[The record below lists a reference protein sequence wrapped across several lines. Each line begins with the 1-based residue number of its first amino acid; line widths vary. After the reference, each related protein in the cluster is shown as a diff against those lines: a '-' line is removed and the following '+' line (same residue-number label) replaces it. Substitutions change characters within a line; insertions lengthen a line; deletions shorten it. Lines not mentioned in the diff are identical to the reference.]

1 MFSISRPTAARRISI
16 WTTLAFAIG
25 TAVAF
30 SIVYLLVAREIKDR
44 SDAWLIGESETLT
57 QVAVRTTGD
66 RLYNRIVREVAEVAT
81 REVPDD
87 RNAQGQRLNSV
98 FFLEENTKTNES
110 PLWVGPGAIEPF
122 LKVIRATKFAQGV
135 PQSLRV
141 DGWPTPFRVVVR
153 QENDRTVYLGLST
166 RGTDHLLHALSRR
179 FLLLLGGT
187 VLIGFLISFASARG
201 TLLRVE
207 RIAETVGRIDHHDLG
222 ERLPESANS
231 DEISRLAQTFN
242 RMLDRIQSS
251 VTELRMVTDAVA
263 HDLKSPL
270 TSIRGTL
277 ESSLSS
283 ESNERM
289 RESIGDAIE
298 GLDKLLSLLNT
309 TLDVAE
315 AQGGALL
322 LNRAT
327 VDFSAVVR
335 QLSDLYLPA
344 MVEQQH
350 ELTLD
355 VEPDVMVDA
364 DMSLLHRAV
373 NNLFENELT
382 HLPTGCHVGIQL
394 YRDQLSAELVIEDN
408 GPGIPPEVG
417 NRAFERFVKGKH
429 SPGHGLGLAFV
440 DAVARAHGGS
450 VKISNRPAGG
460 AVVTFSMPAVVI
472 RAESLTVAGG

>member
-1 MFSISRPTAARRISI
+1 MFSVSRSTAAWRISI

-57 QVAVRTTGD
+57 QVALHTTGD

-98 FFLEENTKTNES
+98 FFLEENANTNES

-122 LKVIRATKFAQGV
+122 LKTIRVTKFAQGA

-153 QENDRTVYLGLST
+153 QENDRTIYLGLST

-179 FLLLLGGT
+179 FLLLWGGT
-187 VLIGFLISFASARG
+187 VFIGFLISFASARG

-207 RIAETVGRIDHHDLG
+207 RIAETVARIDHDLG
-222 ERLPESANS
+222 ERLPEPANS

-242 RMLDRIQSS
+242 HMLDRVQSS

-263 HDLKSPL
+263 HDLKSPV

-277 ESSLSS
+277 ESSLSN

-327 VDFSAVVR
+327 VDFSAVVT
-335 QLSDLYLPA
+335 QLTDLYLPA

-355 VEPDVMVDA
+355 VEPDVIVNA

-382 HLPTGCHVGIQL
+382 HLPTGCHVGIRL
-394 YRDQLSAELVIEDN
+394 YRCQLSAELVIEDT

-417 NRAFERFVKGKH
+417 NRAFERFVKGKN

-450 VKISNRPAGG
+450 VKISNRTAGG
-460 AVVTFSMPAVVI
+460 AVITFSMPAVVI
-472 RAESLTVAGG
+472 RSESIIVAG